1 MVFVWS
7 WSITAPLFDSLEQ
20 GEMFLWKCVWHC
32 RKQVIV
38 LRNRMGG
45 DVVWFQSCP
54 TLKRLSSCLR
64 AHSALFSV
72 STSRRDW
79 LLALVVMVY
88 GEFEVDPLLFL
99 GRELIQKWLSFEA
112 KGQQYTHRLL
122 GLASTFL
129 PCGSPSGTK
138 AIVHGF
144 LVD

>member
-64 AHSALFSV
+64 AHSAV
-72 STSRRDW
+72 STGGDGLWGVWS
-79 LLALVVMVY
+79 
-88 GEFEVDPLLFL
+88 GST
-99 GRELIQKWLSFEA
+99 SFPRPRTDTKMTFFRSE
-112 KGQQYTHRLL
+112 GTTIYPPFTW
-122 GLASTFL
+122 LASTFL

-138 AIVHGF
+138 AIVDGF